1 MNITTKFIVIIAVNL
16 LPAYLIAQRGR
27 GRIYNGKEPDLG
39 PLDLEQCLIGAG
51 LILAGYLVYKVTSDS
66 ESGFGIT
73 LSIILWIAGLLLNIN
88 LIFKPGAKLAAAG
101 TLLPAERGD
110 DVAHRQPPAVLPH
123 HCGFPEK
130 PPGGT

>member
-88 LIFKPGAKLAAAG
+88 LISLVFSIIGGLYAI
-101 TLLPAERGD
+101 
-110 DVAHRQPPAVLPH
+110 
-123 HCGFPEK
+123 GFGIIILIGIYGLVTSSLKGKEEK
-130 PPGGT
+130 